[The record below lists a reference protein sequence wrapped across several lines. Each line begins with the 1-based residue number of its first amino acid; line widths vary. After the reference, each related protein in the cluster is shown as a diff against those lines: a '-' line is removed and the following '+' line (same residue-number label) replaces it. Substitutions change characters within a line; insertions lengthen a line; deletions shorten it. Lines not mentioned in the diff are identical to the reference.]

1 MMLKV
6 AMEVVVKGNLDAEEA
21 SLPVVSGSLRQA
33 LLPLVSDVVVG
44 GSLQVPEC
52 MKAQLQGPAA
62 GSSTGCTGKCFELV
76 ASTLCLEFCIA
87 VPNDS
92 CIYYLF

>member
-1 MMLKV
+1 MMVKV

-44 GSLQVPEC
+44 GSLQRFRN
-52 MKAQLQGPAA
+52 A
-62 GSSTGCTGKCFELV
+62 
-76 ASTLCLEFCIA
+76 
-87 VPNDS
+87 
-92 CIYYLF
+92 